1 MDLAGSGYSA
11 MEYLVQKECEQ
22 SCPLVWQRQGSQTKV
37 YAFISVLGHFLV
49 QIYTYIM
56 NRRGKYGES

>member
-22 SCPLVWQRQGSQTKV
+22 SCRLVWQRQGSQTEV
-37 YAFISVLGHFLV
+37 YAFISVLGHLV